1 MLTEYFRFRS
11 TTAEAQSRLGR
22 FWRLYVMPVF
32 DFTLPILIICAV
44 VAVIALGAAMATR
57 WQVDPN
63 NVHVIDCKVE
73 ASQPGYR
80 LVRQEDGSLTML
92 KIDALLRHRR
102 TDAQW
107 QMLAMLMHPGAKLR
121 VSYVQDSSGDK
132 HVLKAVEMK

>member
-1 MLTEYFRFRS
+1 MLEYFRFRS

-32 DFTLPILIICAV
+32 DFAIPVLIICAA
-44 VAVIALGAAMATR
+44 VAAVALGAAMATR

-80 LVRQEDGSLTML
+80 LVRQEDGSLTIL
-92 KIDALLRHRR
+92 KVTSLLRHRR
-102 TDAQW
+102 TEAQW

-121 VSYVQDSSGDK
+121 VSYVQDIDGDK
-132 HVLKAVEMK
+132 YVLKAVEAK

>member
-1 MLTEYFRFRS
+1 MLEYFRFRS

-32 DFTLPILIICAV
+32 DFTLPVLIICAA
-44 VAVIALGAAMATR
+44 VAAVALGAAMATR

-92 KIDALLRHRR
+92 KVTSLLRHRR
-102 TDAQW
+102 TEAQW

-121 VSYVQDSSGDK
+121 VSYVQDIDGDK
-132 HVLKAVEMK
+132 YVLKAVEAK